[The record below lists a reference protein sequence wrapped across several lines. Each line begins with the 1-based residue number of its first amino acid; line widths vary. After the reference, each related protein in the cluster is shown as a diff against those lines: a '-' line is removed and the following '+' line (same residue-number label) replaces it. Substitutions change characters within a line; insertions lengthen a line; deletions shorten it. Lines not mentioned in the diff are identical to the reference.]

1 MIVLLLSISPAM
13 LALALPSTYHWLVG
27 LVVGGLVL
35 LLCFTFL
42 GSPVSLSYKVT
53 ARPSSQTL
61 RRKINQWLI
70 NWPLIGQARYLFWED
85 QLRLA
90 AMPFF
95 PAELYG
101 TSAGLAIATA
111 SLLATLLGY
120 PLLAIFLG
128 VVVAWMPFLLV
139 RWRAQSNRRLL
150 TLQVEAMCLDLAG
163 AAEGGASKMQLLEQ
177 AAESEPPLGLYFSE
191 VLTERDQ
198 GVSSIDSLENLRRRA
213 QHRQMEG
220 LIQSLQIHFERGAPI
235 APLLREAAEDIRIED
250 ELIVEIQTKLEQPRV
265 QFWFVCLLSIP
276 VLLYMR
282 WEDPV
287 AVDGLLGTAL
297 GQIYYVTLWV
307 IALLLYL
314 LVSRLTRIERL

>member
-1 MIVLLLSISPAM
+1 MLPAVF
-13 LALALPSTYHWLVG
+13 ALALPSTYHWVVG
-27 LVVGGLVL
+27 LVVGGLFL
-35 LLCFTFL
+35 LLLLTLL
-42 GSPVSLSYKVT
+42 GSPVAAPKMISSRPPPQAMRQQINSLLVH
-53 ARPSSQTL
+53 
-61 RRKINQWLI
+61 
-70 NWPLIGQARYLFWED
+70 WPVIGHKRFFFWED

-90 AMPFF
+90 AMPFY

-101 TSAGLAIATA
+101 VSAALAIVTA
-111 SLLATLLGY
+111 VLLTALLGY
-120 PLLAIFLG
+120 PLLAVFLG

-150 TLQVEAMCLDLAG
+150 TLQIESMCLDLAG

-177 AAESEPPLGLYFSE
+177 AAESEPPLGFYFSE
-191 VLTERDQ
+191 VLAERDQ
-198 GVSSIDSLENLRRRA
+198 GVSSIDSLENLRSRV

-220 LIQSLQIHFERGAPI
+220 LIQALQIHFERGAPI
-235 APLLREAAEDIRIED
+235 APLLREAADDIRIED

-287 AVDGLLGTAL
+287 AVDGLLGTTI
-297 GQIYYVTLWV
+297 GQIYYISLWI

-314 LVSRLTRIERL
+314 LVSRITRMERL